1 MIAVD
6 LLRFSYSKL
15 GFSLNIDE
23 FKIESGEKVAIIGP
37 SGVGKTTLLKIIAG
51 IIRPNFGEIQVDG
64 VGLHQLDDQA
74 RRNFRITR
82 IGFVFQELE
91 LLDYLNVFDN
101 IIHTYRINPVLDLDY
116 SVRERAHRLADEVGL
131 GNKLARMPD
140 ALSQGERQR
149 AAVCRALLPN
159 PRLILA
165 DEATGNLDPANKSH
179 ILDLLFQSADK
190 GNASLLAVTHDHEL
204 LPRFDRVVD
213 FRSLLDIQHIPPISE
228 EYRANVLTRHC

>member
-213 FRSLLDIQHIPPISE
+213 FRSLLDIQHIPPIPE

>member
-6 LLRFSYSKL
+6 ALRFSYSKD
-15 GFSLNIDE
+15 GFCLEIAEFNIE
-23 FKIESGEKVAIIGP
+23 TGEKVAIIGP

-51 IIRPNFGEIQVDG
+51 IIRPDSGKIHVDG
-64 VGLHQLDDQA
+64 VELHQLGDAA

-91 LLDYLNVFDN
+91 LLEYLNVFDN

-116 SVRERAHRLADEVGL
+116 SVRERAHRLADDVGL
-131 GNKLARMPD
+131 GNKLARMPGE
-140 ALSQGERQR
+140 LSQGERQR

-159 PRLILA
+159 PRLILS

-179 ILDLLFQSADK
+179 ILDLLFEAASRA
-190 GNASLLAVTHDHEL
+190 NASLLAVTHDHEL

-213 FRSLLDIQHIPPISE
+213 FRTLLDIRHIPPFPEGRS
-228 EYRANVLTRHC
+228 ANVLARHL